1 MKQNKDLWQRIL
13 AAFKAVR
20 KHHAPGAENL
30 AAPTGFATRVAAR
43 ASAARRER
51 TLALWRR
58 WSLRTA
64 VGSTCLFLVAVIY
77 VTATRDPGTILPVPS
92 FDLPSP

>member
-1 MKQNKDLWQRIL
+1 MDRNRDPWQRVL

-20 KHHAPGAENL
+20 DRCAPGPEDL
-30 AAPTGFATRVAAR
+30 MPPTGFATRVAAR

-64 VGSTCLFLVAVIY
+64 VGSTCLFLLAVLY
-77 VTATRDPGTILPVPS
+77 VSATRDPGTILPVPS

>member
-1 MKQNKDLWQRIL
+1 MDHNKDPWQRVL

-20 KHHAPGAENL
+20 SRHASETENL
-30 AAPTGFATRVAAR
+30 APPLGFATRVAAR
-43 ASAARRER
+43 ASVARRER
-51 TLALWRR
+51 MLTLWRR

-64 VGSTCLFLVAVIY
+64 VGSTCLFLLAVLY

-92 FDLPSP
+92 IELPTP